1 MKNQINLAIQV
12 LPRSSTKG
20 TYDLVDVAIDLIQK
34 SGLNYRVCPF
44 ETVIEG
50 GYDEVMELVKDIHDT
65 VYAHGAEEM
74 ITNIKIQSRH
84 NQDVYI
90 DDKMNKYDWAKKKSV
105 CSGWF

>member
-20 TYDLVDVAIDLIQK
+20 TYELVDIAIELIQK
-34 SGLNYRVCPF
+34 SGLKYRVCPF

-50 GYDEVMELVKDIHDT
+50 QYDEVMTLVKDIHDA
-65 VYAHGAEEM
+65 VYAGGAEEM
-74 ITNIKIQSRH
+74 ITNIKIQTRH

-90 DDKMNKYDWAKKKSV
+90 EDKMEKYE
-105 CSGWF
+105 